1 MTNKINILILFIIFI
16 CFQNLSKLF
25 SGELIFDGHI
35 KYELLKK
42 FDINKN
48 EIVRYYQS
56 TQSWTSNVEV
66 MGINKCITKQIINQK
81 NETLFR
87 DTTCKSEDNEG
98 KVFYR
103 VGKSLRG
110 GDGAFLD
117 QTKFVSGEGRWKLLE
132 GKTCLLAYST
142 ISGDSIEGYLTSK
155 MICEIPKNI
164 FTRIKNYKND

>member
-1 MTNKINILILFIIFI
+1 MLNKINILVILIIFI
-16 CFQNLSKLF
+16 WFQNLSKLF
-25 SGELIFDGHI
+25 SDELVFDGHI

-42 FDINKN
+42 FDINKS
-48 EIVRYYQS
+48 EIVRYYKS
-56 TQSWTSNVEV
+56 TQSWTSNAGV
-66 MGINKCITKQIINQK
+66 MGINKCITKQIVNEN

-87 DTTCKSEDNEG
+87 DTTCESKDNEG
-98 KVFYR
+98 KFFYR

-155 MICEIPKNI
+155 MICEIPENI
-164 FTRIKNYKND
+164 FNRIKNYKNE